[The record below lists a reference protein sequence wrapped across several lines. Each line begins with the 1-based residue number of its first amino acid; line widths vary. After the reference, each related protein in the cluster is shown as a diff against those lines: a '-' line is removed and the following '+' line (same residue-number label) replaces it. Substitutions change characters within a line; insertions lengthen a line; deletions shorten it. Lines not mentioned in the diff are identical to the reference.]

1 MCRRRSSVSREESF
15 IRTRNLPSG
24 VDTLGGRR
32 VLVRALRHL
41 MALQAGIW
49 LTVAPAAVAANDFP
63 PIPQYGNA
71 RHLGVATCASAT
83 CHGAAIPAPGGVVLQ
98 NEYTTWQTHDKHA
111 GAYYLLLNAQSERI
125 ARKLDLDAA
134 HTADVCLDC
143 HADNVPEVKRGAR
156 FQITDG
162 VGCEAC
168 HGGAENWIQVHT
180 INANET
186 SHQRNIDAGLYPTAD
201 PVTRAELCLSCHL
214 GDETKFATH
223 RLMGAG
229 HPRLSFEL
237 DTFTAI
243 QPPHFVIDDD
253 YQARKPVASGTK
265 TWAIGQAKS
274 LASLLEVVLDSEH
287 RGAGLFPELALFDC
301 HACHRPMSAGRWQER
316 ASLGLGPGVV
326 RFNDANLIMLRVAAG
341 VVSPRLAQE
350 VRQQGRAL
358 HQASQA
364 SAPEWRAAARAL
376 HETSLQAIDV
386 FAQHVFDQA
395 DCSALLDNLITEG
408 ERGEYIVYVAAEQT
422 TMAIG
427 AILTTMREAGWM
439 GDAEFARIEEAMAEM
454 YEAVQEDEQYRPSA
468 HLDALQRLEAS
479 TR

>member
-1 MCRRRSSVSREESF
+1 
-15 IRTRNLPSG
+15 
-24 VDTLGGRR
+24 
-32 VLVRALRHL
+32 
-41 MALQAGIW
+41 MALQVGVGLIVT
-49 LTVAPAAVAANDFP
+49 LAAVEADDFP
-63 PIPQYGNA
+63 PVPHYGKA
-71 RHLGVATCASAT
+71 VHLGVATCASAT

-98 NEYTTWQTHDKHA
+98 NEYTTWQTRDKHA
-111 GAYYLLLNAQSERI
+111 GAYNLLLNAQSKRI
-125 ARKLDLDAA
+125 TRKLGLDAA

-143 HADNVPEVKRGAR
+143 HTDNVPPAQRGRR

-186 SHQRNIDAGLYPTAD
+186 SHQRNLDAGLYPTAE
-201 PVTRAELCLSCHL
+201 PVTRAEVCLSCHI

-243 QPPHFVIDDD
+243 QPPHFVVDDD
-253 YQARKPVASGTK
+253 YRARKPVASGTK
-265 TWAIGQAKS
+265 TWAIGQAKA
-274 LASLLEVVLDSEH
+274 LASLLEVVLDSKH
-287 RGAGLFPELALFDC
+287 SATGLFPELALFDC

-341 VVSPRLAQE
+341 VVSPPLAQE
-350 VRQQGRAL
+350 VQQQGRAL

-364 SAPEWRAAARAL
+364 SAAEWRAAAKAL
-376 HETSLQAIDV
+376 HETSLRAVDV
-386 FAQHVFDQA
+386 FARHIFDQA
-395 DCSALLDNLITEG
+395 DCSALLDRLIAEG
-408 ERGEYIVYVAAEQT
+408 KQGEYIDYVAAEQT

-439 GDAEFARIEEAMAEM
+439 GDTQYALIEDAMAEI
-454 YEAVQEDEQYRPSA
+454 YATVKEDERYRPSA
-468 HLDALQRLEAS
+468 HLDALQRLEERA
-479 TR
+479 R